1 MILHITTI
9 MVQLFLYYASQLLWT
24 IMLHSF
30 VFQQLVADV
39 REAVTIGPA
48 RLNNNTST
56 KERDWEISRQV
67 LIEPPS
73 LIIVRFFYSLLSGRL
88 T

>member
-1 MILHITTI
+1 
-9 MVQLFLYYASQLLWT
+9 
-24 IMLHSF
+24 MLHSF
-30 VFQQLVADV
+30 VFQQLLGDV
-39 REAVTIGPA
+39 REEVTIEPT
-48 RLNNNTST
+48 RLNNNRST

-73 LIIVRFFYSLLSGRL
+73 LINVRFFHSLLCERL